1 MIKGNFF
8 LASKLLGRKMAFR
21 QKQLGG
27 LKMKT
32 GILIKVLLAT
42 IISIAFAASA
52 MAGVVTFED
61 KSAPAC
67 ESTPQSDGGLDF
79 SHTFAACFYSPA
91 HPGDFPSTLSSTVMG
106 IGFSDTTI
114 TRSGGGAFNL
124 NSVDL
129 AFGPFTHGGTITD
142 ATVVT
147 GYLKNGATVSVV
159 LTVDYWFDTYELN
172 WSNLNS
178 VVFSTLI
185 NNGEYLAFD
194 NIVYENNDVPEP
206 ATVSLLGIAAAG
218 LGLARRRRKA

>member
-1 MIKGNFF
+1 MEYGCSPKTI
-8 LASKLLGRKMAFR
+8 RE
-21 QKQLGG
+21 

-42 IISIAFAASA
+42 TISVVSIASA

-61 KSAPAC
+61 KSTPAC
-67 ESTPQSDGGLDF
+67 EFTPQSDGGLDF
-79 SHTFAACFYSPA
+79 SHTYAACFYSPA
-91 HPGDFPSTLSSTVMG
+91 YPSDFPSTLSSTVMA
-106 IGFSDTTI
+106 IGFSDMTI
-114 TRSGGGAFNL
+114 TRTGGGAFNL
-124 NSVDL
+124 SSVDL
-129 AFGPFTHGGTITD
+129 AFGPFTHNGAITD
-142 ATVVT
+142 ATIVT
-147 GYLKNGATVSVV
+147 GYLKNGDTVSIV

-206 ATVSLLGIAAAG
+206 ATVSLLGTAG
-218 LGLARRRRKA
+218 LSLARRRRQA